1 MLDLDIGPSIP
12 ESFYTEQ
19 THYRKGKIGNI
30 FWKPQFW
37 TMNVMVW
44 KAWWTLT
51 EFA

>member
-30 FWKPQFW
+30 F
-37 TMNVMVW
+37 
-44 KAWWTLT
+44 
-51 EFA
+51 